1 VIPDRFAGVKVWE
14 KPFDEFK
21 LARDV
26 VAILSTRG
34 LVRTRELTGFLSL
47 HICYSGAGTEPLFVR
62 HVEFSRFAAAGVRGR
77 LAGTFVLHEDISRT
91 PSCGRLRPASF

>member
-1 VIPDRFAGVKVWE
+1 MIPDRFAGVKVWE

-47 HICYSGAGTEPLFVR
+47 HICYSGAGTDHFLCATLSSPDLQPPE
-62 HVEFSRFAAAGVRGR
+62 
-77 LAGTFVLHEDISRT
+77 
-91 PSCGRLRPASF
+91 